1 VSGCWAITALGR
13 PHQLYA
19 FMGVWGNG
27 GLESMRGAIGVH
39 GVALMLGWPED
50 THFAAIMEGVALDD
64 INPQGI

>member
-1 VSGCWAITALGR
+1 
-13 PHQLYA
+13 
-19 FMGVWGNG
+19 MGVWGNG